1 MLHLPYMQ
9 RAMADTESRGAFA
22 TKFVELLNGEKHEE
36 MCRLYDRLIEQWRR
50 LRASNRGTEEDALL
64 INNLNRLLSA
74 ISGKASIAGGAMYP
88 YVVYRCIIGSEL
100 AYSDQRVLN
109 TMMEL
114 IDGVDDIDE
123 CREFIEQNF
132 DVTYCGYCD
141 RWEFSDH
148 ITETYEGEYRCRYC
162 IDNYHVYSDY
172 HEQYIHQDN
181 ARWALDSEGHE
192 VRIHGDSED
201 FEYDEERDMLVHV
214 DYEPPEPTVLGNY
227 HSSKNRQVPIRDD
240 WSNELHRWLGVELE
254 VEVREGDRNQ
264 KARELNDKINDG
276 EVGKLVFFENDG
288 SLTSG
293 FEVITQPMSLPK
305 HRELWSWLQDNSA
318 VRGLRSHNTSTC
330 GLHVHVNRDALSNI
344 QVARIVTF
352 VNDPRNE
359 ALIKAI
365 ARRYAEGYCKI
376 KTKSL
381 EDAAQSSDRYEA
393 INITS
398 QKTIEFRIFKGTL
411 KYESLMA
418 AVEFTN
424 SMVEFSSKFRKADE
438 LTTDN
443 FLNFINTDVY
453 KETGY
458 LRPYIEQRLE
468 LA

>member
-9 RAMADTESRGAFA
+9 RAMADTESRSAFA
-22 TKFVELLNGEKHEE
+22 TRFVGLLNGDKHEE

-74 ISGKASIAGGAMYP
+74 ISCKASIANEAMYP

-100 AYSDQRVLN
+100 AHSDQRVLN

-114 IDGVDDIDE
+114 IDIADDSDA
-123 CREFIEQNF
+123 CREFVEQNF
-132 DVTYCGYCD
+132 DVTYCEYCD
-141 RWEFSDH
+141 RWEFSDYT
-148 ITETYEGEYRCRYC
+148 TENYEGEYRCRYC
-162 IDNYHVYSDY
+162 IENYHVYSDY
-172 HEQYIHQDN
+172 HEQYVHQDN
-181 ARWALDSEGHE
+181 ARWALDANGGE
-192 VRIHGDSED
+192 VRIHGDSDD
-201 FEYDEERDMLVHV
+201 FHYDDERGMLVHV
-214 DYEPPEPTVLGNY
+214 DYEPPEPAVLGNY
-227 HSSKNRQVPIRDD
+227 HSSKNRQVPIRDE
-240 WSNELHRWLGVELE
+240 WSTELHRWLGVELE
-254 VEVREGDRNQ
+254 VEVREGDRSQ
-264 KARELNDKINDG
+264 KAQELNEKINGG
-276 EVGKLVFFENDG
+276 EVGKLAFFENDG
-288 SLTSG
+288 SLQSG
-293 FEVITQPMSLPK
+293 FEIISQPMSLPK
-305 HRELWSWLQDNSA
+305 HRDLWSWLQDNSA

-443 FLNFINTDVY
+443 FINFINTDVY
-453 KETGY
+453 KETNF